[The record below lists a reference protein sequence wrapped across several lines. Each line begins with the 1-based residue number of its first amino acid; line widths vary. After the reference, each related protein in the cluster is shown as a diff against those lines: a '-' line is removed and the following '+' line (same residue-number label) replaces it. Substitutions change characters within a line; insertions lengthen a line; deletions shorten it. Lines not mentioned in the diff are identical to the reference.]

1 MRCFAACGQM
11 WNNGIGGGRM
21 ETAQLRTTL
30 DYARCIAAALRG
42 DDAAVAGLLTGAQE
56 CRDARVPD
64 EFSAVGLVLWQKLRT
79 GTAPAVRSDL
89 QYILD
94 RHVGVERANR
104 EALEAIGQVVDG
116 NGALEGAPP
125 ALIGDDSVLL
135 GLYGT
140 LAAFR
145 AVEWVVL
152 VRPAANGTPRQ
163 VAAAREL
170 PFTLRVGPSQRLEV
184 PLRRWSS
191 DVSAAGRTWRVPT
204 GELFAVLLA
213 ARVGDPAALPSPP
226 HWFHLAVALMAWRDS
241 LNVHT
246 VLTLA
251 DRLDIGA
258 RAQRGLA
265 MVGSLFPELKPSLDL
280 SSFEIP
286 LWERLLAVPGAAR
299 RVVRESMAAVAREES
314 E

>member
-1 MRCFAACGQM
+1 
-11 WNNGIGGGRM
+11 M
-21 ETAQLRTTL
+21 ESAQLRTSL
-30 DYARCIAAALRG
+30 DYARGIAAALRG
-42 DDAAVAGLLTGAQE
+42 DDEAVAGLLEGAQA

-64 EFSAVGLVLWQKLRT
+64 EFSGVGLVVWRRFVA
-79 GTAPAVRSDL
+79 GAAPAVRPDL

-94 RHVGVERANR
+94 RHVAIERANR
-104 EALEAIGQVVDG
+104 EALEAIGQLVDA
-116 NGALEGAPP
+116 NGTHEGPPP

-152 VRPAANGTPRQ
+152 VRPTANGADRRNG
-163 VAAAREL
+163 AALEL

-184 PLRRWSS
+184 PLRRWSTG
-191 DVSAAGRTWRVPT
+191 VSAAGRTWRVPT

-226 HWFHLAVALMAWRDS
+226 HWFHLAVMLMAWRGS
-241 LNVHT
+241 LKVQT

-251 DRLDIGA
+251 DRLDLGA
-258 RAQRGLA
+258 RVQRGLA
-265 MVGSLFPELKPSLDL
+265 MVASLFPELKAGLDVA
-280 SSFEIP
+280 SFEIP
-286 LWERLLAVPGAAR
+286 LWERLLAVPVAAR
-299 RVVRESMAAVAREES
+299 RVVRESMVGIAREDGE
-314 E
+314 

>member
-1 MRCFAACGQM
+1 
-11 WNNGIGGGRM
+11 M
-21 ETAQLRTTL
+21 ESTQLRTTL
-30 DYARCIAAALRG
+30 DYARCIAAALRS
-42 DDAAVAGLLTGAQE
+42 DDAAASSLLAGAAA

-64 EFSAVGLVLWQKLRT
+64 EFSGVGLVVWRNHYT
-79 GTAPAVRSDL
+79 GPQPAVRPDL

-94 RHVGVERANR
+94 RHVALEQANR
-104 EALEAIGQVVDG
+104 KALEAIGQLVDA
-116 NGALEGAPP
+116 NGAHQGPPP
-125 ALIGDDSVLL
+125 ALIGDESVLL

-152 VRPAANGTPRQ
+152 VRPTVDGAPRPPT
-163 VAAAREL
+163 ASLES

-184 PLRRWSS
+184 PLRRWSTG
-191 DVSAAGRTWRVPT
+191 VSAAGRTWRVPT

-251 DRLDIGA
+251 DRLDVGA
-258 RAQRGLA
+258 G
-265 MVGSLFPELKPSLDL
+265 PSGVSRWSACCSRD
-280 SSFEIP
+280 E
-286 LWERLLAVPGAAR
+286 GAA
-299 RVVRESMAAVAREES
+299 
-314 E
+314 

>member
-1 MRCFAACGQM
+1 
-11 WNNGIGGGRM
+11 M
-21 ETAQLRTTL
+21 ESAQLKTSL
-30 DYARCIAAALRG
+30 DYARGIAAALRG
-42 DDAAVAGLLTGAQE
+42 DEGAVSNLLAGAQA
-56 CRDARVPD
+56 CRDTRVPD
-64 EFSAVGLVLWQKLRT
+64 EFSGVGLVVWQKLRT
-79 GTAPAVRSDL
+79 GAVPTVRPDL

-94 RHVGVERANR
+94 RHAAVERANR
-104 EALEAIGQVVDG
+104 EALEAIGQVVDA

-152 VRPAANGTPRQ
+152 VRPAANGTHRQ
-163 VAAAREL
+163 PSAALEL
-170 PFTLRVGPSQRLEV
+170 PFALRVGPSQRLEV
-184 PLRRWSS
+184 PLRRWSAN
-191 DVSAAGRTWRVPT
+191 VTAAGRTWRVPT

-251 DRLDIGA
+251 DRLDVGA

-265 MVGSLFPELKPSLDL
+265 MVGSLFPELKASLDP

-286 LWERLLAVPGAAR
+286 LWERLLAVPVAAR
-299 RVVRESMAAVAREES
+299 RVVRESMAEVAREDGE
-314 E
+314 

>member
-1 MRCFAACGQM
+1 
-11 WNNGIGGGRM
+11 M
-21 ETAQLRTTL
+21 ESAQLRTTL
-30 DYARCIAAALRG
+30 DYARGIAAALRG
-42 DDAAVAGLLTGAQE
+42 DEAAVAGLLTGAQE

-64 EFSAVGLVLWQKLRT
+64 EFSGVGLVVWQKLRS
-79 GTAPAVRSDL
+79 GAVPAIRPDL

-104 EALEAIGQVVDG
+104 EALEAIGQVVDA
-116 NGALEGAPP
+116 NGGHEGTPP

-152 VRPAANGTPRQ
+152 VRPAANGTHRQ
-163 VAAAREL
+163 VSAALEL
-170 PFTLRVGPSQRLEV
+170 PFTLRLGPSQRLEV
-184 PLRRWSS
+184 PLRRWSTNMT
-191 DVSAAGRTWRVPT
+191 AAGRTWRVPI

-286 LWERLLAVPGAAR
+286 LWERLLAVPVAAR
-299 RVVRESMAAVAREES
+299 RVVRESMTEISREQE